1 MMITM
6 RTTRRRSNTGRL
18 LTLGAMS
25 GKGAEVRRFCF
36 AAKKL
41 EEDDEDED
49 DHDDDPGDGNCQFG
63 KEYYGVRLT
72 TSEKGLRGDV
82 DGGTIANVVRA

>member
-1 MMITM
+1 MMTMITMMIMLITMIMEMITM

-41 EEDDEDED
+41 EEVDEDED
-49 DHDDDPGDGNCQFG
+49 DCDDDCYDDLGDGDCPG
-63 KEYYGVRLT
+63 KEY
-72 TSEKGLRGDV
+72 
-82 DGGTIANVVRA
+82 

>member
-1 MMITM
+1 MYPPQLYPGLTIQSRSAARRAARDLVMITM

-36 AAKKL
+36 AAKIL
-41 EEDDEDED
+41 EEVDEDC
-49 DHDDDPGDGNCQFG
+49 GDGDG
-63 KEYYGVRLT
+63 IKE
-72 TSEKGLRGDV
+72 
-82 DGGTIANVVRA
+82 

>member
-1 MMITM
+1 MMEMITM

-41 EEDDEDED
+41 EEVDEDED
-49 DHDDDPGDGNCQFG
+49 RSDDCGDGDG
-63 KEYYGVRLT
+63 IKE
-72 TSEKGLRGDV
+72 
-82 DGGTIANVVRA
+82 

>member
-1 MMITM
+1 MLITMMMMLITMMMEMITMMITM
-6 RTTRRRSNTGRL
+6 RTTRRRNNTGRL

-41 EEDDEDED
+41 EEVDEDED
-49 DHDDDPGDGNCQFG
+49 RSDDCGDGNWPG
-63 KEYYGVRLT
+63 REY
-72 TSEKGLRGDV
+72 
-82 DGGTIANVVRA
+82 

>member
-1 MMITM
+1 M
-6 RTTRRRSNTGRL
+6 
-18 LTLGAMS
+18 
-25 GKGAEVRRFCF
+25 RRFCF

-41 EEDDEDED
+41 EGDDEDED
-49 DHDDDPGDGNCQFG
+49 DCDHDHDDHPGDGNCQFG